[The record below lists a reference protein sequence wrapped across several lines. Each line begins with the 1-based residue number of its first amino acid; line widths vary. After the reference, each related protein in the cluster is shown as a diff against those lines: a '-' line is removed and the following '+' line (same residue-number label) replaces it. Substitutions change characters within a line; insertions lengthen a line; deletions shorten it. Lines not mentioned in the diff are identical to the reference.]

1 MGKSWPLFLS
11 LLALAQLG
19 HCQQQ
24 PATTSVPAGDCGSK
38 AYQDSLVA
46 RFLDRGADRV
56 SYLSP
61 QWGKYCDSRIA
72 ACPNSAEAYQQ
83 KAMPLIKCGDF
94 AKAFPLVDKAVSL
107 DANRWL
113 AYRGFLKCIF
123 AKDYTG
129 AITDFQRVAKL
140 KPNGREM
147 DHTYAFF
154 EGTCE
159 LELGHYQLAEAAFA
173 RDMALQRGA
182 DGQGEIHFNTL
193 WYAGVVAARLKQY
206 AVAQTYLQQCL
217 KAYPQHP
224 EANYCLALTYRAQG
238 QPALAQ
244 QYLEAAQRALIGGY
258 RLNEDNMFYA
268 NYPEQIT
275 EFEVTQALR
284 ETGSD
289 VRAELAPA
297 RR

>member
-1 MGKSWPLFLS
+1 MAKSWPLFLS
-11 LLALAQLG
+11 LLALARLG
-19 HCQQQ
+19 QCQR
-24 PATTSVPAGDCGSK
+24 PTTPTVAAGDCGSK
-38 AYQDSLVA
+38 VYQDSLVA
-46 RFLDRGADRV
+46 RFLDRGARRGSD
-56 SYLSP
+56 LSP
-61 QWGKYCDSRIA
+61 QWGQYCDSLIA
-72 ACPNSAEAYQQ
+72 ACPNIAQAYQQ
-83 KAMPLIKCGDF
+83 KAMPLIKCGDY
-94 AKAFPLVDKAVSL
+94 AQAFPLVDKAVAL

-129 AITDFQRVAKL
+129 AIADFQRVARL

-147 DHTYAFF
+147 DHTYPFF
-154 EGTCE
+154 EGACE

-173 RDMALQRGA
+173 RDMALQRGG

-206 AVAQTYLQQCL
+206 AQAQAYLQQCL

-224 EANYCLALTYRAQG
+224 EANYYLALTYRAQG
-238 QPALAQ
+238 QLGLARQ
-244 QYLEAAQRALIGGY
+244 QLEAAQRALIGGY

-275 EFEVTQALR
+275 EFEVTQAMK
-284 ETGSD
+284 E
-289 VRAELAPA
+289 VRN
-297 RR
+297 

>member
-1 MGKSWPLFLS
+1 MAKSWPLFLS
-11 LLALAQLG
+11 LLALARLG
-19 HCQQQ
+19 QCQR
-24 PATTSVPAGDCGSK
+24 PNTAPMPAGDCSSK

-46 RFLDRGADRV
+46 RYLDRGAHRI

-61 QWGKYCDSRIA
+61 QWGQYCDSLIA
-72 ACPNSAEAYQQ
+72 ACPNIAQAYQQ
-83 KAMPLIKCGDF
+83 KAMPLIKCGDY
-94 AKAFPLVDKAVSL
+94 AQAMPLVDKAAAL

-123 AKDYTG
+123 TKDYAG

-159 LELGHYQLAEAAFA
+159 LELGHYKLAETAFA
-173 RDMALQRGA
+173 TDMAVQRGS
-182 DGQGEIHFNTL
+182 DGQGQVHFNTL
-193 WYAGVVAARLKQY
+193 WYAGVVAARLKQF
-206 AVAQTYLQQCL
+206 ALAQTYLQQCL

-224 EANYCLALTYRAQG
+224 EANYYLALIYQAQG
-238 QPALAQ
+238 QPALARQ
-244 QYLEAAQRALIGGY
+244 HLEAAQQALIGGY
-258 RLNEDNMFYA
+258 RLNEDNIFYA

-275 EFEVTQALR
+275 EFEVT
-284 ETGSD
+284 
-289 VRAELAPA
+289 RAMKEIEK
-297 RR
+297 

>member
-11 LLALAQLG
+11 LLALARLG
-19 HCQQQ
+19 HGQQ
-24 PATTSVPAGDCGSK
+24 PAKTSVAAGDCGSK
-38 AYQDSLVA
+38 AHQDTLVA
-46 RFLDRGADRV
+46 RYLDRGAHRI

-61 QWGKYCDSRIA
+61 QWGQYCDSLIA
-72 ACPNSAEAYQQ
+72 ACPNIAQAYQQ
-83 KAMPLIKCGDF
+83 KAMPLIKCGDY
-94 AKAFPLVDKAVSL
+94 AKAFPLVDKAVAL

-123 AKDYTG
+123 TKDYPG

-154 EGTCE
+154 EGACE
-159 LELGHYQLAEAAFA
+159 LELGHYQRAETAFA
-173 RDMALQRGA
+173 HDMALQRGP

-193 WYAGVVAARLKQY
+193 FYAGVVAARLKQY
-206 AVAQTYLQQCL
+206 TQGQAYLRQCL

-224 EANYCLALTYRAQG
+224 EANYYLALIYQAQA
-238 QPALAQ
+238 QPALARPH
-244 QYLEAAQRALIGGY
+244 LEAAQRALIGGY
-258 RLNEDNMFYA
+258 RLNEDNIFYA

-275 EFEVTQALR
+275 EYEVTQAIK
-284 ETGSD
+284 EIGG
-289 VRAELAPA
+289 
-297 RR
+297 